1 MMDLDCY
8 LLYQMEYLELD
19 WTKRGLIK
27 TPNVLLV
34 DYVNDIDPST
44 VTKWYIISKGSLF
57 LQKCL

>member
-44 VTKWYIISKGSLF
+44 VTKW
-57 LQKCL
+57 